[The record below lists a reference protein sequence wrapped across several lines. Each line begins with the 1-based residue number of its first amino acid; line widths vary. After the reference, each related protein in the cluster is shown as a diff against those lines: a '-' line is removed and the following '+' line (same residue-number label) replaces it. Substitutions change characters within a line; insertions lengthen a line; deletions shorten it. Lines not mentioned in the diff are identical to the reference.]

1 MGTYLSARKRLPLV
15 LLAAAVTASAAPSSA
30 DAAPWRCEAS
40 ALTGSLLNGTVALP
54 AVKANAGALDCS
66 TQAADPGSKLPAPL
80 DSAALVAQ
88 TSVTGAADSP
98 AAQKVLAMG
107 GIADL
112 KVKLLPELPIKLPD
126 VAIPAEL
133 NTLSVPVPAIKDPI
147 TNLELVP
154 AQNVNVD
161 LKAALEALKPLRALP
176 NVDLL
181 AVKGAVAYASAGCNG
196 NVPSLTGASQVA
208 GISVLGTE
216 LPVGQVV
223 DQTLTLLDSGNIDP
237 SNVDVSKLDLSGV
250 ALPALPVD
258 AAKALT
264 DVVQPAVRQALDA
277 LPTIAIPAALAQVKV
292 TPGEQTTAGG
302 LLTQRALRVQVGLLG
317 QSILDAT
324 VGEASVGAGDVNCE
338 PAELAC
344 TTKSLVLVDVYEKKG
359 RVKLL
364 GVADRKFAGKSVDI
378 VFEGTG
384 KVVGQAKIA
393 KDGQF
398 DTSLPLPPR
407 SMRSGN
413 EARYMAVLGKE
424 KSMNL
429 KLERRMIVDEMVARD
444 GKVVINGRVTGLMAK
459 GQDRAITVTRRV
471 SCTKMEK
478 VGTFMPKSDGTFSI
492 SFAAPADAKT
502 AVYRL
507 STEVRKT
514 QSNPKT
520 FPTYTLPRAVNLLGL

>member
-1 MGTYLSARKRLPLV
+1 M
-15 LLAAAVTASAAPSSA
+15 AAAAPSSA
-30 DAAPWRCEAS
+30 DASAWRCEAS

-54 AVKANAGALDCS
+54 TVRVGAGATGCATETAGGGL
-66 TQAADPGSKLPAPL
+66 QLPSPL
-80 DSAALVAQ
+80 DSSALVAH
-88 TSVTGAADSP
+88 TSVTGDTP

-112 KVKLLPELPIKLPD
+112 KVKALPELPIALPE
-126 VAIPAEL
+126 VTIPSEL
-133 NTLSVPVPAIKDPI
+133 NTLSVPVPAITDPVLG
-147 TNLELVP
+147 TTLVP
-154 AQNVNVD
+154 AQTATVD
-161 LKAALEALKPLRALP
+161 LTAALAALKPLRSLP

-181 AVKGAVAYASAGCNG
+181 RVQGAVAYASAGCAG
-196 NVPSLTGASQVA
+196 SVPELTGTSHVA

-223 DQTLTLLDSGNIDP
+223 DQTLTLVDSGNIDP
-237 SNVDVSKLDLSGV
+237 SNVDISKLNLSGI
-250 ALPALPVD
+250 ALPPLPVD

-264 DVVQPAVRQALDA
+264 DVVQPAVKQALDA

-292 TPGEQTTAGG
+292 TPGEQTTVDG
-302 LLTQRALRVQVGLLG
+302 LLTQRALRVQVGILG
-317 QSILDAT
+317 QSVLDST
-324 VGEASVGAGDVNCE
+324 IGEASVGAGDVNCE

-344 TTKSLVLVDVYEKKG
+344 TKKALALIDVYQKAG
-359 RVKLL
+359 RVKVL
-364 GVADRKFAGKSVDI
+364 GVADRKFAGQSADI

-384 KVVGQAKIA
+384 RVVGKAKIA
-393 KDGQF
+393 KDGKF

-413 EARYMAVLGKE
+413 DARYMAVLGNE
-424 KSMNL
+424 RSMNL
-429 KLERRMIVDEMVARD
+429 KLERRMIVDEMVARE
-444 GKVVINGRVTGLMAK
+444 GKVLISGQVTGLMAK
-459 GQDRAITVTRRV
+459 GKDRQITVTRRV

-478 VGTFMPKSDGTFSI
+478 VGTFTPESDGTFSI
-492 SFAAPADAKT
+492 SFEAPTDAKT

-514 QSNPKT
+514 RSNPKT